1 MSAVRG
7 LSALSA
13 VLVVGVFVAL
23 MGGRTP
29 AFEVGSVAD
38 QVSAAI
44 KAKADP
50 APLHLL
56 AERTVDRLLV
66 FRTSDGPASMTLGSD
81 EVTALINET
90 LPGLLP
96 AGVDYVD
103 IVVRNG
109 GILLRAQV
117 LTDDWVGAQRL
128 RSVMAVLP
136 DILHAE
142 VDGNLVRIGRRLR
155 LQVSSARV
163 NGVWLPGPIV
173 DALLGELPM
182 SVMQADGP
190 ILQVTLPD
198 GIDDVRVVGD
208 QLVLFAIEPTRERTV
223 DDQDDD

>member
-13 VLVVGVFVAL
+13 VLVVGAFVAL

-44 KAKADP
+44 EAKADP

-81 EVTALINET
+81 EVTALITET

-96 AGVDYVD
+96 AGVDDVD

-117 LTDDWVGAQRL
+117 LTDDWVGVQRL

-173 DALLGELPM
+173 DAPLGGTAHERNAGRRPPFFRSRFQMGLM
-182 SVMQADGP
+182 TCASSA
-190 ILQVTLPD
+190 ISSSCS
-198 GIDDVRVVGD
+198 RSN
-208 QLVLFAIEPTRERTV
+208 QLGSGR
-223 DDQDDD
+223 